1 MNPLPLSLEQRNEK
15 EWLSLCLKL
24 NPGATGANNGRLY
37 ASASLF
43 KMQLLYARAN
53 KCDQF
58 FLLLQI
64 LLRHSRQHHQ
74 HHATL
79 DNIAILQYCCQKV
92 KYRCRGLNILAIGK
106 QRILL
111 SLTLHVEDGVGYY
124 IAILIILYNIVNILQ
139 EMLL

>member
-1 MNPLPLSLEQRNEK
+1 MVVFMFKVKPRPDRSKQ
-15 EWLSLCLKL
+15 WPTLCQCKFIL
-24 NPGATGANNGRLY
+24 NAITLCQ
-37 ASASLF
+37 S
-43 KMQLLYARAN
+43 
-53 KCDQF
+53 DQV

-79 DNIAILQYCCQKV
+79 NNIAILQYCCQKV

-111 SLTLHVEDGVGYY
+111 SVTLHVKDGVGYY

-139 EMLL
+139 EMLLCLLLGAVLYCSVAMWI